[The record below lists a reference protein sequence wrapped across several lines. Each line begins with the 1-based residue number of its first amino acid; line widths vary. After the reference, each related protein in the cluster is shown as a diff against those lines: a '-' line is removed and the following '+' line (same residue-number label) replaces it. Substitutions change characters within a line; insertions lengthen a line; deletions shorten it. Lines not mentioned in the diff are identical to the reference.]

1 VALLSRYAAGMAVQS
16 YLPEVAGGMV
26 VGGVFDDDAAAGAAL
41 DLLASSGVRAQDV
54 SVLAR
59 DPARAERLAGQRA
72 WTPARSTSGPR
83 LLRRLRPGSGLPGD
97 VKRRY
102 GSELAAGKIVLLI
115 AADGQPPDTIA
126 ALLDQAH
133 AVRVQQWWQ
142 RPAALFAPPELAGP
156 F

>member
-1 VALLSRYAAGMAVQS
+1 MAVQS

-41 DLLASSGVRAQDV
+41 DLLAASGVRAQDV

-72 WTPARSTSGPR
+72 WTPARNTSGPR
-83 LLRRLRPGSGLPGD
+83 LLRRLRRGSGLPGD

-102 GSELAAGKIVLLI
+102 GEDVGAGRIVLLI
-115 AADGQPPDTIA
+115 AADGQPPDTVA
-126 ALLDQAH
+126 ALLDQAK
-133 AVRVQQWWQ
+133 AARVQQWWQ
-142 RPAALFAPPELAGP
+142 QPAALFAPPELAGP

>member
-1 VALLSRYAAGMAVQS
+1 VALLSRYAAGVAVQS
-16 YLPEVAGGMV
+16 YLPDVAGGMV

-41 DLLASSGVRAQDV
+41 DLLGSSGVRAQDV

-59 DPARAERLAGQRA
+59 DPARAERVAGQRA
-72 WTPARSTSGPR
+72 WTPARNASGPPI
-83 LLRRLRPGSGLPGD
+83 LRRLRRGGGLPGD

-102 GSELAAGKIVLLI
+102 GNDLRAGKVVILI
-115 AADGQPPDTIA
+115 AADGQPPDTVA

-133 AVRVQQWWQ
+133 ASRVQQWWQ
-142 RPAALFAPPELAGP
+142 QPAALFAPPELAGP